1 VRVALQGL
9 SSLTVDEVSLPI
21 LILRFRGFR
30 VLQSHFD
37 RPPRTRMA
45 YVLPFRPS
53 ALPGP

>member
-1 VRVALQGL
+1 L

-21 LILRFRGFR
+21 LILRLRGFR

-37 RPPRTRMA
+37 RSPRTRMA

-53 ALPGP
+53 VLPGP